1 LAETYQRY
9 APLLYSAALRVA
21 AEAGAAEDC
30 VHDVVLRA
38 WERGSYHPR
47 RGSLRAFLVVA
58 TRNEALTRMR
68 SAHRQ
73 RRLLPRLYDPSAAAD
88 PAAYVQAS
96 ALHETLYALPPDQRD
111 VIERAYFGQH
121 TREEIAG
128 DLGVPIGTVKSRL
141 HRALAALATLL
152 KEDAR

>member
-68 SAHRQ
+68 
-73 RRLLPRLYDPSAAAD
+73 